1 MANFFTPTISG
12 LIMLVS
18 AIPPAYIVYLLQ
30 NERDN
35 LVVPWFQISM
45 LCGLVWSISFGL
57 IALVESPILRFV
69 ITNVYIIAVPLSAI
83 SWFIFCYEFTFRK
96 AIPKRV
102 FLLFVPV
109 VFLFVFSW
117 FNPYNLI
124 YTVEYPYLTEEILI
138 PANQGSIRPVINV
151 GMGYLLVIMSAGMVL
166 GEWMSSPQKVR
177 KTQAQFIFISTVIL
191 AILGM
196 IKVLDIV
203 PPYFD
208 PTPIGW
214 TLSSLLFAISIKR
227 YHFLQLS
234 SAAPNQI
241 INEIQEI
248 IIILNPNGIIADL
261 NCAAADVLDIEVGMT
276 ESEFKIQN
284 PEYRSVINGYSST
297 PIEINSNNITRVLD
311 KQSSVLEYT
320 HGAEG
325 EIIILR
331 DITELNKKE
340 RELRE
345 QNERLDEF
353 VNEVTHDLRGPLT
366 VASGHLELAKME
378 DDSIEHL
385 NKVQNAHQR
394 IEQLVQDARAKARG
408 NDDLT
413 REQLSLSESAR
424 TAWKNI
430 DTATVSLEIE
440 DDRTVEADS
449 GQILRLLENL
459 FRNSVEHG
467 GKNVTVRVG
476 STSSGFFVADTGPG
490 IPEDKRQ
497 RIFERNVTYS
507 DQGTGYGL
515 AIVMDIIDDHG
526 WSISVQESEEGG
538 ARFEIAV
545 IEPGEQ
551 ST

>member
-1 MANFFTPTISG
+1 
-12 LIMLVS
+12 
-18 AIPPAYIVYLLQ
+18 
-30 NERDN
+30 
-35 LVVPWFQISM
+35 M
-45 LCGLVWSISFGL
+45 LC
-57 IALVESPILRFV
+57 E
-69 ITNVYIIAVPLSAI
+69 
-83 SWFIFCYEFTFRK
+83 
-96 AIPKRV
+96 
-102 FLLFVPV
+102 
-109 VFLFVFSW
+109 
-117 FNPYNLI
+117 
-124 YTVEYPYLTEEILI
+124 
-138 PANQGSIRPVINV
+138 
-151 GMGYLLVIMSAGMVL
+151 VL
-166 GEWMSSPQKVR
+166 
-177 KTQAQFIFISTVIL
+177 
-191 AILGM
+191 
-196 IKVLDIV
+196 
-203 PPYFD
+203 
-208 PTPIGW
+208 
-214 TLSSLLFAISIKR
+214 
-227 YHFLQLS
+227 
-234 SAAPNQI
+234 
-241 INEIQEI
+241 

>member
-1 MANFFTPTISG
+1 
-12 LIMLVS
+12 
-18 AIPPAYIVYLLQ
+18 
-30 NERDN
+30 
-35 LVVPWFQISM
+35 M

>member
-1 MANFFTPTISG
+1 
-12 LIMLVS
+12 MLVS